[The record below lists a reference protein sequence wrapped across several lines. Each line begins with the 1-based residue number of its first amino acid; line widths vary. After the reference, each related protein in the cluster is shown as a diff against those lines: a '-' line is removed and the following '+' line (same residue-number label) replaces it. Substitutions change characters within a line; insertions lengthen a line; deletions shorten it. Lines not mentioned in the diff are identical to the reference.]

1 MAVVYTKSAKGL
13 REASGKTRDLSR
25 DLRELLKACNGLFS
39 IESKC
44 AEAAPDDREWIA
56 GALADLVDKG
66 YLRDVPEASLDND
79 ESIGDGGSLDSLDFS
94 SPVQIKAR
102 QGEEKAAREAEAR
115 ARRKAEEQAQRD
127 AKEKAQR
134 ETREKAQREAEEGA
148 RHAADVKAR
157 REAEEKTRHEA
168 EAKVRREAEEKI
180 RREAEAK
187 VRREAE
193 EQARREAE
201 EKARR
206 EAEEKARREAEA
218 QAKREAEELASRE
231 AEDRA
236 RREAEELARLQ
247 EEERVREAKRKAAEE
262 VDDAAAKLRAEVANR
277 RGQRD
282 GSTSELLKQLDEAAR
297 QKAQE
302 KAAREAEEK
311 ARREAEEQARRE
323 AAEKARREAEEL
335 ARRAAEEKARRD
347 AEERAAREAEEKARR
362 EAEAQA
368 RREAE
373 EEARR
378 EAEERARIEAEE
390 WARREEEERIRRE
403 AEEKARREA
412 EEIVRREAE
421 ERARIE
427 AEQRARR
434 EAEEKARREE
444 EERARREAEEKA
456 RREAEER
463 ARIGAEER
471 ARREEEERIRRE
483 AEEKARR
490 EAEEIARREAEERA
504 RIEAEQRARREA
516 EEKARREEEERLRRI
531 AEKKAREE
539 AEERA
544 RLEQEERDREA
555 IRERIRQRSAKRRRI
570 ILPVVFGLLLPLA
583 LGLTLL
589 NFYSFDGKR
598 IEFEKTAA
606 ELFGV
611 PVKAG
616 RARFWI
622 LTGPQ
627 WRLDDVTIGSD
638 ADAVKIARVGLGTSL
653 LGLFG
658 APVQFHSIDLDR
670 PQVPP
675 SIALKLLTQASTTES
690 LQSGELT
697 ATGLEFAADAKGM
710 PPLNLR
716 ASYRDGRLMKIS
728 AQGEDAESAKLRLDM
743 QREDQWRLTLGA
755 THLRWLLGPGLPL
768 GDVALKAELMPT
780 SLVVTEF
787 SARLLDGDLAG
798 NGNLSWQ
805 GGWRAAAKLEGRLID
820 ATRLAPAWIQEGR
833 VNGSAAIV
841 AEAASPRELVARV
854 RTSGSFNIGRGL
866 LVGVDLDKAVQN
878 RGLGEQF
885 RFESLQGDFFS
896 DSQRIE
902 FSGLNLVARDLKAQA
917 ALSVDASRAVNGRVN
932 IEVQTTGERRT
943 TSLRV
948 GGSLAAPQYQR

>member
-56 GALADLVDKG
+56 SALADLVDKG
-66 YLRDVPEASLDND
+66 YLRDVPEASLEND
-79 ESIGDGGSLDSLDFS
+79 QPIGDGGSLDSLDFS
-94 SPVQIKAR
+94 SPAQIKAR

-115 ARRKAEEQAQRD
+115 ARRKAEEQAQRE
-127 AKEKAQR
+127 A
-134 ETREKAQREAEEGA
+134 REKTQREAEERA
-148 RHAADVKAR
+148 RHAANEKAR
-157 REAEEKTRHEA
+157 REAEEKIRHEA
-168 EAKVRREAEEKI
+168 EAKI
-180 RREAEAK
+180 
-187 VRREAE
+187 RREAE

-206 EAEEKARREAEA
+206 EAEA
-218 QAKREAEELASRE
+218 QAKRKAEEL
-231 AEDRA
+231 A

-247 EEERVREAKRKAAEE
+247 EEERVREAKRKTAEG
-262 VDDAAAKLRAEVANR
+262 VDEAAAKLRAEFANR

-297 QKAQE
+297 LKAQE
-302 KAAREAEEK
+302 KAAREAAET
-311 ARREAEEQARRE
+311 ARREAEQQARRE
-323 AAEKARREAEEL
+323 AAEKARR
-335 ARRAAEEKARRD
+335 D
-347 AEERAAREAEEKARR
+347 AEER
-362 EAEAQA
+362 A

-373 EEARR
+373 EQ
-378 EAEERARIEAEE
+378 ARIEAEE
-390 WARREEEERIRRE
+390 RARREEEERIRRE

-412 EEIVRREAE
+412 EEI
-421 ERARIE
+421 
-427 AEQRARR
+427 ARR
-434 EAEEKARREE
+434 EAEEQARIEAAERARREE
-444 EERARREAEEKA
+444 EERIRREAEEKA
-456 RREAEER
+456 RREAEEIARREAEEQARIEAAER
-463 ARIGAEER
+463 ARREEEERIRREAEEKARREAEEIARREAEEQARIEAEER

-504 RIEAEQRARREA
+504 RIEAEERARRAA

-555 IRERIRQRSAKRRRI
+555 IRERIRQRNAKRRRV
-570 ILPVVFGLLLPLA
+570 ILPTVFGLILPLL

-589 NFYSFDGKR
+589 NFYSFEGKR
-598 IEFEKTAA
+598 IEFEKTAT

-616 RARFWI
+616 SAKFWI

-627 WRLDDVTIGSD
+627 WRLDDVTLGAD
-638 ADAVKIARVGLGTSL
+638 ADAVRIARVGLGTSW
-653 LGLFG
+653 LGIFG
-658 APVQFHSIDLDR
+658 APVRFDSIHLDG

-675 SIALKLLTQASTTES
+675 SIAFKLLTQTSAKEL

-697 ATGLEFAADAKGM
+697 ANGLVFAADAKGM

-728 AQGEDAESAKLRLDM
+728 AQGEDAEAAKLSLDM
-743 QREDQWRLTLGA
+743 QREDQWRLTLAA

-768 GDVALKAELMPT
+768 SEVALKADLLPA

-787 SARLLDGDLAG
+787 SAKLLDGELAG

-805 GGWRAAAKLEGRLID
+805 GGWRAAAKLDGRLFD
-820 ATRLAPAWIQEGR
+820 ATRLAPAWIPEGR

-841 AEAASPRELVARV
+841 AEAASPQELVARA

-866 LVGVDLDKAVQN
+866 LAGIDLDKAVQN

-885 RFESLQGDFFS
+885 RFESLKGDFFS

>member
-66 YLRDVPEASLDND
+66 YLRDVPEASLEND
-79 ESIGDGGSLDSLDFS
+79 QPIGDGGSLDSLDFS
-94 SPVQIKAR
+94 SPAQIKAR

-115 ARRKAEEQAQRD
+115 ARRKAEEQAQRE
-127 AKEKAQR
+127 AKEKVQR
-134 ETREKAQREAEEGA
+134 ETREKAQREAEERA
-148 RHAADVKAR
+148 RHAANEKAR
-157 REAEEKTRHEA
+157 REAEEKIRHEA
-168 EAKVRREAEEKI
+168 EAKVRREAEDKI
-180 RREAEAK
+180 
-187 VRREAE
+187 RREAE

-206 EAEEKARREAEA
+206 EAES
-218 QAKREAEELASRE
+218 QAKRKTEELAHRE

-302 KAAREAEEK
+302 KAAREAAEK
-311 ARREAEEQARRE
+311 ARREAEEQTHRA

-335 ARRAAEEKARRD
+335 ARRAAEEEARRD

-362 EAEAQA
+362 EAE
-368 RREAE
+368 
-373 EEARR
+373 
-378 EAEERARIEAEE
+378 ERARIEAE
-390 WARREEEERIRRE
+390 A
-403 AEEKARREA
+403 
-412 EEIVRREAE
+412 
-421 ERARIE
+421 
-427 AEQRARR
+427 
-434 EAEEKARREE
+434 
-444 EERARREAEEKA
+444 
-456 RREAEER
+456 
-463 ARIGAEER
+463 R

-504 RIEAEQRARREA
+504 RIEAEEKARREAEEKARREEEERARREA
-516 EEKARREEEERLRRI
+516 EEKARREAEERARIAAEERARREEEERIRREAEENARREAEEIARREAEERARIEAEERARREAEDEARREEEERLRRI

-570 ILPVVFGLLLPLA
+570 ILPMVFGLLLPLA

-616 RARFWI
+616 SARFWI

-627 WRLDDVTIGSD
+627 WRLDDVTIGSG
-638 ADAVKIARVGLGTSL
+638 ADAVKIVRVGLGTSL

-697 ATGLEFAADAKGM
+697 ATGLVFADDAKGM

-728 AQGEDAESAKLRLDM
+728 AQGEDAESAKLSLDM
-743 QREDQWRLTLGA
+743 QREEQWRLTLGA

-768 GDVALKAELMPT
+768 GEVALKAELMPA

-841 AEAASPRELVARV
+841 AEAASPRELVARA

-885 RFESLQGDFFS
+885 RFESLKGDFFS

>member
-25 DLRELLKACNGLFS
+25 DLREVLKACNGLFS

-44 AEAAPDDREWIA
+44 AEAVPDAREWIA
-56 GALADLVDKG
+56 SALTDLVAKG
-66 YLRDVPEASLDND
+66 YLRDVPEASLEIDQP
-79 ESIGDGGSLDSLDFS
+79 GDGGSLDSLDFS
-94 SPVQIKAR
+94 SPAQIKAR

-115 ARRKAEEQAQRD
+115 ARRKAEEQAQRE

-134 ETREKAQREAEEGA
+134 EIREKAQREAEARA
-148 RHAADVKAR
+148 RHAANEKAR
-157 REAEEKTRHEA
+157 REAEEKIRHEA
-168 EAKVRREAEEKI
+168 A
-180 RREAEAK
+180 AK

-201 EKARR
+201 EQARR
-206 EAEEKARREAEA
+206 EAEERARREAEA
-218 QAKREAEELASRE
+218 QAKRKAEEQ
-231 AEDRA
+231 A

-247 EEERVREAKRKAAEE
+247 EEERVSEAKRKTAEG
-262 VDDAAAKLRAEVANR
+262 VDEAAAKLRAEFANR

-297 QKAQE
+297 LKAQE
-302 KAAREAEEK
+302 KAAREA
-311 ARREAEEQARRE
+311 A
-323 AAEKARREAEEL
+323 
-335 ARRAAEEKARRD
+335 
-347 AEERAAREAEEKARR
+347 
-362 EAEAQA
+362 
-368 RREAE
+368 

-378 EAEERARIEAEE
+378 EAEQQA
-390 WARREEEERIRRE
+390 RRE

-412 EEIVRREAE
+412 EEIARREAE

-427 AEQRARR
+427 
-434 EAEEKARREE
+434 
-444 EERARREAEEKA
+444 
-456 RREAEER
+456 
-463 ARIGAEER
+463 AEER

-490 EAEEIARREAEERA
+490 EAEEIARREAEEQA
-504 RIEAEQRARREA
+504 RIEAEERAQREA

-539 AEERA
+539 AEYRA

-555 IRERIRQRSAKRRRI
+555 IRERIRQRNAKRRRV
-570 ILPVVFGLLLPLA
+570 ILPTVFGLLLPLA

-611 PVKAG
+611 PVKA
-616 RARFWI
+616 ASAKFWI

-627 WRLDDVTIGSD
+627 WRFDDVTLGTD
-638 ADAVKIARVGLGTSL
+638 ADVVKIARVGLGTSWF
-653 LGLFG
+653 GIFG
-658 APVQFHSIDLDR
+658 APVRFDSIHLDG

-675 SIALKLLTQASTTES
+675 SIALELLTRTSATES

-697 ATGLEFAADAKGM
+697 ATGLVFAADAQGM

-728 AQGEDAESAKLRLDM
+728 AQGEDAESAKLNLDM
-743 QREDQWRLTLGA
+743 QRDAQWRLTLAA

-768 GDVALKAELMPT
+768 SEIALKADLMPA

-787 SARLLDGDLAG
+787 SARLLDGELAG

-820 ATRLAPAWIQEGR
+820 ATRLAPAWIPEGR

-841 AEAASPRELVARV
+841 AEAASPRELVARA
-854 RTSGSFNIGRGL
+854 RTSGSFSIGRGL
-866 LVGVDLDKAVQN
+866 LGGIDLDKAVQN

-917 ALSVDASRAVNGRVN
+917 TLSVDASRAVNGRVN

>member
-1 MAVVYTKSAKGL
+1 MAAVYTKSAKGL

-44 AEAAPDDREWIA
+44 AEAAPGDREWIA
-56 GALADLVDKG
+56 SALADLVAKG
-66 YLRDVPEASLDND
+66 YLRDVPEASLEND
-79 ESIGDGGSLDSLDFS
+79 EPMGDGGSLDSLDFS
-94 SPVQIKAR
+94 NPAQIKAR
-102 QGEEKAAREAEAR
+102 QAEEKAAREAEAK
-115 ARRKAEEQAQRD
+115 ARHKAEE
-127 AKEKAQR
+127 
-134 ETREKAQREAEEGA
+134 
-148 RHAADVKAR
+148 HAR
-157 REAEEKTRHEA
+157 REARD
-168 EAKVRREAEEKI
+168 EAKRQ
-180 RREAEAK
+180 AK
-187 VRREAE
+187 EQARHEAE

-201 EKARR
+201 AKAKRKAEELARR
-206 EAEEKARREAEA
+206 EAEELARREAEAMAKRAAEEQARREAAERTQREAEELARREAEA
-218 QAKREAEELASRE
+218 QARRKAEEQ
-231 AEDRA
+231 A

-247 EEERVREAKRKAAEE
+247 EEERVREAKREAAEE
-262 VDDAAAKLRAEVANR
+262 VDDAAAKLRAEVASR

-323 AAEKARREAEEL
+323 AAEQARREAQER
-335 ARRAAEEKARRD
+335 ARRAAEEQARRD
-347 AEERAAREAEEKARR
+347 AEERAAREAEEQARR

-373 EEARR
+373 ENARR
-378 EAEERARIEAEE
+378 EAEEKARIEAEE
-390 WARREEEERIRRE
+390 RARREEEERIRRE

-412 EEIVRREAE
+412 EERARREAE

-427 AEQRARR
+427 AEERSAR
-434 EAEEKARREE
+434 EAEEK
-444 EERARREAEEKA
+444 ARREAEEKA

-463 ARIGAEER
+463 ARIEAEER

-504 RIEAEQRARREA
+504 RIEAEERARREA

-555 IRERIRQRSAKRRRI
+555 IRERIRQRSAKRRRV
-570 ILPVVFGLLLPLA
+570 ILPMVFGLLLPLA

-589 NFYSFDGKR
+589 NFHSFEGKR
-598 IEFEKTAA
+598 IEFENTAT

-616 RARFWI
+616 SAKFWI

-638 ADAVKIARVGLGTSL
+638 ADAVKIARVGLGASL

-658 APVQFHSIDLDR
+658 APVQFHSIHLDR

-675 SIALKLLTQASTTES
+675 SIALQLLTRASAREL

-697 ATGLEFAADAKGM
+697 ATGLVFAADPRGM

-728 AQGEDAESAKLRLDM
+728 AQGEDAESAKLSLDM

-768 GDVALKAELMPT
+768 SEVALKAELMPA

-805 GGWRAAAKLEGRLID
+805 DGWRAAAKLEGRLID
-820 ATRLAPAWIQEGR
+820 ATRLAPAWLQEGR

-841 AEAASPRELVARV
+841 AEAASPRELVARA
-854 RTSGSFNIGRGL
+854 RTSGSFSIGRGL
-866 LVGVDLDKAVQN
+866 LAGIDLDKAVQN

-885 RFESLQGDFFS
+885 RFESLKGDFFS

-917 ALSVDASRAVNGRVN
+917 VLSVDANRAVNGRVN